1 MTIKF
6 CDACGGTMK
15 ATDPPT
21 GVTVTGISSH
31 DLCPG
36 CTTKLRAILQNQEW
50 GKPPA
55 LPAAV

>member
-1 MTIKF
+1 MTLI
-6 CDACGGTMK
+6 D
-15 ATDPPT
+15 TDRPPIAPAKEWRARKPALLLE
-21 GVTVTGISSH
+21 GDH